1 MWKKPLKLFKTLPT
15 VQDTPFKAI
24 GFPMKKYKI
33 DLFSDTNTNPSLEM
47 RRAMCE
53 AEVGN
58 EVAGEDPTVNELLER
73 VCDLLGK
80 EAAVFLPSGTMCN
93 GIAFRVLCKRPG
105 GLIILDQTAHPVIK
119 TSLISG
125 LAHAQPYLVEGA
137 RGIFSASQIE
147 PIISAP
153 RGYNTSCP
161 RVVSIEQTTN
171 FGGGAIWPLRTI
183 EEVCS
188 LAHHH
193 NVSTHM
199 DGAHLLNAV
208 VETGISAADYSRPFD
223 SVWIDFSKTL
233 GAPMG
238 AVLAG
243 SRSFIEEAWY
253 YKFQQGGGMHQVGI
267 LAAGCLYGLTHNV
280 QKIPEIHRLM
290 KALAKLLSELLFLKI
305 DLDAIQTN
313 IMIIDVNHPHLSAFQ
328 LEQRLHERSIRVFA
342 LDEKRIRMMTHL
354 DISVSD
360 IHDVFSAIREI
371 GEEAA
376 PRKEGQ

>member
-1 MWKKPLKLFKTLPT
+1 
-15 VQDTPFKAI
+15 
-24 GFPMKKYKI
+24 MKKYKI

-58 EVAGEDPTVNELLER
+58 EVAGEDPTVNALLEK

-105 GLIILDQTAHPVIK
+105 DLIILDQTAHPVTK
-119 TSLISG
+119 SSGLISG
-125 LAHAQPYLVEGA
+125 LAQAQPYLVEGEQ
-137 RGIFSASQIE
+137 GIFSAKQIE
-147 PIISAP
+147 PIVSAP
-153 RGYNTSCP
+153 RGYNISCP

-171 FGGGAIWPLRTI
+171 FGGGAIWPLKTI
-183 EEVCS
+183 EEVCET
-188 LAHHH
+188 AHSYD
-193 NVSTHM
+193 VSTHM

-208 VETGISAADYSRPFD
+208 VETGITAAQYAEPFD

-243 SRSFIEEAWY
+243 SGSFIDEAWY

-267 LAAGCLYGLTHNV
+267 LAAGCLYGLNHNI
-280 QKIPEIHRLM
+280 QKIPGMHLLAKE
-290 KALAKLLSELLFLKI
+290 LAKLLSELSFVKI
-305 DLDAIQTN
+305 DLNKVQTN
-313 IMIIDVNHPHLSAFQ
+313 IVIFELNHPHLSAFQ
-328 LEQRLHERSIRVFA
+328 LEQRLHEQSIRVLA
-342 LDEKRIRMMTHL
+342 LDETRIRMMTHL
-354 DISVSD
+354 DISLPE
-360 IHDVFSAIREI
+360 IHEVFSSIREI
-371 GEEAA
+371 GEEKLMKKAI
-376 PRKEGQ
+376 